1 MINTLLSELAQNLNT
16 GVFFAGVI
24 FGGAL
29 VVSVLVIVS
38 YVMRYWKQA
47 LLFTAI
53 TATAALVA
61 LAF

>member
-1 MINTLLSELAQNLNT
+1 MIQTIFSELTKNLNT

-29 VVSVLVIVS
+29 VVSFVVVCS
-38 YVMRYWKQA
+38 YISRYWKQA
-47 LLFTAI
+47 LLLTAI